1 VTAPLVLEN
10 EVLRV
15 TVDPILG
22 GTITEIRSKVLDASV
37 LGTVPWTPKP
47 GPAATIAAPGEPS
60 WLPYYTGGW
69 PLLFPNG
76 GDACVF
82 EGVTHGFHGEA
93 SLAAWQAEREGEA
106 LVLRHLFA
114 TAPVAMERRLSLDG
128 DVLEIREA
136 VRMLG
141 AKQVR
146 VMWGQHPTFGS
157 DLLAGPFEIAT
168 GARTVMVDDRF
179 DAPTNPLRPG
189 TSGAWPM
196 VPGKSGH
203 VDLSRPQD
211 STGGG
216 IAAMAYLVDVAS
228 PWAAIRRLDTGLAA
242 VLSWDASTFPCAWLW
257 IELGGTEDAPWR
269 GEARL
274 IGIEPNT
281 TWPGNGLA
289 DTARRGAALMTLN
302 PGDVRT
308 AMVRLQVLRA
318 SGPIAGID
326 AAGRVIR

>member
-10 EVLRV
+10 ETLRV

-22 GTITEIRSKVLDASV
+22 GTITEIRSKALGASV

-47 GPAATIAAPGEPS
+47 GPAATIAAPDEPS
-60 WLPYYTGGW
+60 WLQHYAGGW

-76 GDACVF
+76 GDACEF

-93 SLAAWQAEREGEA
+93 SLAAWQVEWEGET
-106 LVLRHLFA
+106 LVLRHVFA
-114 TAPVAMERRLSLDG
+114 TAPVEMERRLSLDG
-128 DVLEIREA
+128 DVLVVGEK

-141 AKQVR
+141 ARPVR

-168 GARTVMVDDRF
+168 GAHTVMVDDRF
-179 DAPTNPLRPG
+179 DPPTNPLQPG
-189 TSGAWPM
+189 ARGAWPV
-196 VPGKSGH
+196 VPGKSGP
-203 VDLSRPQD
+203 VDLSRPE
-211 STGGG
+211 GK

-242 VLSWDASTFPCAWLW
+242 VLSWDAGTFPYAWLW
-257 IELGGTEDAPWR
+257 IELGGTEDAPWQ
-269 GEARL
+269 GNARL
-274 IGIEPNT
+274 IGLEPNT

-289 DTARRGAALMTLN
+289 DTARRGADLMTLE
-302 PGDVRT
+302 PGDVRRAT
-308 AMVRLQVLRA
+308 VRLQVLRA
-318 SGPIAGID
+318 DRPIAGVD
-326 AAGRVIR
+326 AAGRALG